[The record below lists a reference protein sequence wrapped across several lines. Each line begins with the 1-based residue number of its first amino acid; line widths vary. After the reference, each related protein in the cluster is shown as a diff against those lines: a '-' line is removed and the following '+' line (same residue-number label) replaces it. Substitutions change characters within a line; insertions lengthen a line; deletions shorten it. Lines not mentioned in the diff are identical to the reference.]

1 MADQDHAQL
10 ASRLKEAREEQ
21 GLSQRA
27 LAEEAGLTPSAISQ
41 FEAGKREPS
50 FGSIVKLARALELS
64 PSYLSGLE
72 EYDIDPEIRA
82 MFREFS
88 DLDKGDLAVL
98 QTVAAELRKR
108 SGETED
114 DD

>member
-1 MADQDHAQL
+1 MVEKEQAQL
-10 ASRLKEAREEQ
+10 ASRLKEAREQ
-21 GLSQRA
+21 KGLSQRS
-27 LAEEAGLTPSAISQ
+27 LADEAGLTPSAISQ

-50 FGSIVKLARALELS
+50 FSSIVKLARALGVS

-88 DLDKGDLAVL
+88 DLDEGDLAVL
-98 QTVAAELRKR
+98 RTVAAELRKR
-108 SGETED
+108 SDETEAD
-114 DD
+114 D